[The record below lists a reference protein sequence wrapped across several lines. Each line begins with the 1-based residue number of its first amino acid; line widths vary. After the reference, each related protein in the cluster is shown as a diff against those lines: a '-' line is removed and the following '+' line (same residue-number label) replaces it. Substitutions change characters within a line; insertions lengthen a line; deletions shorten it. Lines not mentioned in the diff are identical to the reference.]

1 MRILTPEIFATLR
14 RPGQRLPSVIDWLGS
29 EVWTQTRFESLDPES
44 YLSEGERRVYQLEE
58 LLSAAADRFYDELA
72 SAAAQKNLILDTFS
86 SSKPTAFVIFDGT
99 SLREV
104 PLFLRM
110 AAQSGYSVM
119 KQGITY
125 SGLPSNTIEFVE
137 QRLLGKAVTPKE
149 LPQRK
154 ELKERRIR
162 AYYYDAPIRTHHIPG
177 DETATLILWSAF
189 PDVTYQD
196 SGARFARHFAE
207 LIPLFETAW
216 KSTVMQVPR
225 DYRIIVTSDHGYI
238 FFGAG
243 LASPRRSQ
251 DALNVLDQDRSKRF
265 SDSERL
271 PDPHPDLQILPER
284 RLAMLRGR
292 VKNRPK
298 GPAGNRLYRHGGLSL
313 MEVLL
318 PWLVLERNKE
328 T

>member
-1 MRILTPEIFATLR
+1 MCILTPETLAILS
-14 RPGQRLPSVIDWLGS
+14 RPGRRLPSVIDWLTS
-29 EVWTQTRFESLDPES
+29 RIWSQERFDSLDPES
-44 YLSEGERRVYQLEE
+44 YLSEGEKQVYQLEE

-72 SAAAQKNLILDTFS
+72 AAAAQRSFILDS
-86 SSKPTAFVIFDGT
+86 ASPSKPTAFVIFDGT

-104 PLFLRM
+104 PVFLRL
-110 AAQSGYSVM
+110 AAQSGYSIVE
-119 KQGITY
+119 QSNSY
-125 SGLPSNTIEFVE
+125 SALPSNTIDFVE

-154 ELKERRIR
+154 ELKEKGVR
-162 AYYYDAPIRTHHIPG
+162 AYYYDAPTRTHQIAG
-177 DETATLILWSAF
+177 DETSPLILWSAF

-207 LIPLFETAW
+207 LVPLFETVW
-216 KSTVMQVPR
+216 KNTIMQVPR
-225 DYRIIVTSDHGYI
+225 GYRIIVTSDHGYI

-243 LASPRRSQ
+243 LASHRSA
-251 DALNVLDQDRSKRF
+251 DAALALLQHDRSKWF
-265 SDSERL
+265 ADSERL
-271 PDPHPDLQILPER
+271 PDPQPDLQVFAER

-292 VKNRPK
+292 IKNRPK

-313 MEVLL
+313 MEMLL
-318 PWLVLERNKE
+318 PWLVLERN